1 MTQQTER
8 ITAGGL
14 EVAKT
19 LYDFVNGEVLP
30 GTGVDQEKFW
40 EGFGAIVAKHT
51 PRNRELLAKRDD
63 LQAKLDEWY
72 TQNPGTQDAEKY
84 TAFL

>member
-1 MTQQTER
+1 MTQQTQR

-63 LQAKLDEWY
+63 LQAKLATILAVCLSWSC
-72 TQNPGTQDAEKY
+72 TPNGKC
-84 TAFL
+84 